1 MKTNLEIIEDLK
13 KENEEYK
20 KLDVRGNKKTDKL
33 VVIESIKEQ
42 KKIKKSMEHMAH
54 NAIFDFDI
62 AMIEGNNEFKE
73 FMKLNLESFVFGL
86 VNTKWELYQL
96 ALKCEKEAGGDL
108 LEYTNCDLFEYEDW
122 KQASTMHGVKFYEYC
137 IKEYVKQYGGLHIWL
152 EEINEL
158 EDIASEGAYLI
169 AKRELKKT
177 MLFIA
182 KCAHE
187 LEMEIEGE

>member
-1 MKTNLEIIEDLK
+1 MKTNLEIIADLK

-20 KLDVRGNKKTDKL
+20 KLDVRGNKKIDKL

-42 KKIKKSMEHMAH
+42 KKIRKSMEHMAH
-54 NAIFDFDI
+54 IAITNFET
-62 AMIEGNNEFKE
+62 IEINNEFKE

-96 ALKCEKEAGGDL
+96 ALKCEKEAEGDL

-137 IKEYVKQYGGLHIWL
+137 IKEYVKHYGGLHIWL
-152 EEINEL
+152 EEMNEL
-158 EDIASEGAYLI
+158 ENIAAEGAYLI
-169 AKRELKKT
+169 AKRELKKI